1 MKTPVSFGS
10 ITRQQRLDGAVLT
23 EARYSPGFRTP
34 HHAHERASIMW
45 VVSGRLVESIGSRQ
59 YRCSV
64 TDVMWK
70 QAGLDHAS
78 SLEGSS
84 SRVVLLELLPSLL
97 ETMSEEGTLP
107 PDASTH
113 VSGTPAALFARLL
126 PLMASAGPGDAL
138 AVQELV
144 AEVVSAVGARTAEPS
159 DVPGWLGTVRERL
172 HEEPCASV
180 SLGGLARDAGVHP
193 AYLSR
198 AFRQRFGRSM
208 TEYMHA
214 RRVDLAVMALAEGE
228 EDIGR
233 LGLSLGYYDH
243 AHFSRTFKR
252 TTGIPPST
260 FRAIVQKRTDH

>member
-1 MKTPVSFGS
+1 
-10 ITRQQRLDGAVLT
+10 
-23 EARYSPGFRTP
+23 
-34 HHAHERASIMW
+34 MW

-59 YRCSV
+59 YPCSV

-78 SLEGSS
+78 CLEGSA

-97 ETMSEEGTLP
+97 DTMSEEGTLP
-107 PDASTH
+107 PGGSTL

-126 PLMASAGPGDAL
+126 PLIGSAGPGDAL

-144 AEVVSAVGARTAEPS
+144 AEVVSAMSAWTAEPS
-159 DVPGWLGTVRERL
+159 DVSGWLATVRERL
-172 HEEPCASV
+172 HEEPWAAI
-180 SLGGLARDAGVHP
+180 SLGSLARDAGVHP

-198 AFRQRFGRSM
+198 VFRQRFGRSM

-214 RRVDLAVMALAEGE
+214 RRIDLAVMALAEGE

-233 LGLSLGYYDH
+233 LGVSLGYYDH

-252 TTGIPPST
+252 TIGIPPSR
-260 FRAIVQKRTDH
+260 FRAIVEDRTNH